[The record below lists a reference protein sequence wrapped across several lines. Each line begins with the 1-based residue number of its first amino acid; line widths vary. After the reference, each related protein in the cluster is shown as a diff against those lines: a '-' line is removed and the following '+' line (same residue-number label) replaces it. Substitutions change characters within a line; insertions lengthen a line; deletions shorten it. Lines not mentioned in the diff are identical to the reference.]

1 MHDDTS
7 GKRADPGRR
16 RAWRR
21 TLAWRYTATFGGL
34 VVVLLVLGALMQ
46 AYFSWR
52 EASSALQQAQRLHA
66 AHAAEA
72 IASFVER
79 TREALSTSA
88 LKLDAAAAAD
98 GDELLQHRVELAT
111 AMRHRPEI
119 VELRW
124 IGSDGSE
131 RLAMTRFGPALPGAR
146 DWRESPLIAAAMAT
160 REAVVGPVDYRK
172 QTEPYAEIAA
182 ARGRGG
188 VLLAQVD
195 LRPISETIARTAATA
210 GLAIFVV
217 DAAGQLIAH
226 SDVRRVLAR
235 EDASVL
241 PQVQRLRDPA
251 GIEPSSGHSLGL
263 DGVAVIT
270 NAAPVAALGWT
281 VFVEQPAA
289 EALQPVYRTLWRSAA
304 LLLLGLVVAA
314 ATSVWL
320 ARRMVRPIRRMHERA
335 AELGEGRFD
344 ARIGVS
350 GEDELAALAAQFDRL
365 AGDLQRLHDAQEQR
379 IAERTAA
386 LARANES
393 KTRFLAAA
401 SHDLRQPIHALTLF
415 IGQLRAEPL
424 DGEPAALVRSA
435 ERSVHS
441 LTALLDALLDLSRID
456 AGVMQPEPR
465 SFELRP
471 VLQNLVS
478 QFGPIARARG
488 LRLRLAR
495 GSAWVHSD
503 PLMVERIAM
512 NLLSNAVRYT
522 ARGGIVVGCRRRG
535 DAVEL
540 CVIDTGVGIAADRQA
555 RVFEAFYRDGPRSG
569 TGSDGLGLGL
579 SIVKGLAELLG
590 HRLHLQSAPG
600 RGTSVRLEL
609 PRCDAPADRHELAAS
624 ASALTSLDGRR
635 VLVVDNDQGALEA
648 MRRQLAAWG
657 CQVRTARGADEAWA
671 MLRETAPEV
680 LLCDLELG
688 ESGGEGCEIVHQLPA
703 RMPAGRRAP
712 RCAFVT
718 GTSSAALLAQARA
731 TGCPVLLK
739 PTPPAKL
746 RALLEHLLHAVDAD
760 DSPAIILPSP

>member
-1 MHDDTS
+1 MHDETL
-7 GKRADPGRR
+7 GERANAGRR
-16 RAWRR
+16 WTWRR

-34 VVVLLVLGALMQ
+34 VVGLLLLGTLMQ

-52 EASSALQQAQRLHA
+52 EASTALQQVQRLHA
-66 AHAAEA
+66 GHAAEA
-72 IASFVER
+72 IAAFVER
-79 TREALSTSA
+79 TRNALRTSA
-88 LKLDAAAAAD
+88 LKLDAAD
-98 GDELLQHRVELAT
+98 GDELQPHRVELASV
-111 AMRHRPEI
+111 MRNRPEI

-124 IGSDGSE
+124 IGSDGRE
-131 RLAMTRFGPALPGAR
+131 RLAMTRFGLAFPGLR
-146 DWRESPLIAAAMAT
+146 DWRTSPLFAAALAAQAT
-160 REAVVGPVDYRK
+160 VVGPVDFRK
-172 QTEPYAEIAA
+172 QTEPYAEVAA
-182 ARGRGG
+182 AHGRGG

-195 LRPISETIARTAATA
+195 LRPISETIARTAAAA

-217 DAAGQLIAH
+217 DTAGQLVAH

-235 EDASVL
+235 ADASRL

-251 GIEPSSGHSLGL
+251 GIAPPSGRSLGL

-270 NAAPVAALGWT
+270 NAAPVEALGWP
-281 VFVEQPAA
+281 VLVEQPAA

-304 LLLLGLVVAA
+304 LLLLGLVVAV

-320 ARRMVRPIRRMHERA
+320 AHRMVRPILRIQARA

-344 ARIGVS
+344 ARMGAS
-350 GEDELAALAAQFDRL
+350 GDDELAALAAQFDRL
-365 AGDLQRLHDAQEQR
+365 AGDLHRLHDAQEQR
-379 IAERTAA
+379 IAERTEA
-386 LARANES
+386 LARANEA

-424 DGEPAALVRSA
+424 AGEPAALVRSA
-435 ERSVHS
+435 ERSVRS
-441 LTALLDALLDLSRID
+441 LTALLDALLDLSRLD

-465 SFELRP
+465 PFELRP
-471 VLQNLVS
+471 MLQHLVA
-478 QFGPIARARG
+478 QFEPLARARG

-495 GSAWVHSD
+495 GTAWVRSD

-522 ARGGIVVGCRRRG
+522 VRGGIVVGCRRRG
-535 DAVEL
+535 SAAEL
-540 CVIDTGVGIAADRQA
+540 WVVDTGVGIAADRQS
-555 RVFEAFYRDGPRSG
+555 RVFEAFYRDGPRRG
-569 TGSDGLGLGL
+569 AGGGGLGLGL
-579 SIVKGLAELLG
+579 GLAIVKGLAELLG
-590 HRLHLQSAPG
+590 HRLQLQSVPG
-600 RGTSVRLEL
+600 RGTGVRLEL
-609 PRCDAPADRHELAAS
+609 PCCDAPAEGPELASPAV
-624 ASALTSLDGRR
+624 ALTRLDGRR
-635 VLVVDNDQGALEA
+635 VLVVDDDSTALEA

-657 CQVRTARGADEAWA
+657 CRVRTARGAEEAWRIVRDA
-671 MLRETAPEV
+671 APDV

-688 ESGGEGCEIVHQLPA
+688 EHGADGLEIVRQLPA
-703 RMPAGRRAP
+703 RLPAGRRAP

-746 RALLEHLLHAVDAD
+746 RALLEHLLHAVAAD
-760 DSPAIILPSP
+760 DAPVVIVPSR